1 MECLRCGAT
10 LKDKTLVCNKC
21 GFIVKGSRKLDNFQP
36 QMTFEQTVEMATE
49 DELRAM
55 LYAIKRQRDASYVV
69 EEELSPE
76 EKVIASGRRWANAS
90 LICGI
95 ISLGCMILPGI
106 NIILSLIFF
115 VIAFMG
121 FGKSAG
127 QKPTAAML
135 GLVFAIVSIAG
146 GWLYNAMWAED
157 IMKMFGLL
165 PKEAAEVIGEV
176 VANS

>member
-90 LICGI
+90 LICGTHELL
-95 ISLGCMILPGI
+95 SNCLDEKCRNDRAVDTARQSEQYLFVSYLRAYLRYLLVDKLSGKLGSGDALHCLGSDNRIHLYPPI
-106 NIILSLIFF
+106 VLKNLIIIL
-115 VIAFMG
+115 
-121 FGKSAG
+121 
-127 QKPTAAML
+127 
-135 GLVFAIVSIAG
+135 
-146 GWLYNAMWAED
+146 
-157 IMKMFGLL
+157 
-165 PKEAAEVIGEV
+165 
-176 VANS
+176 